1 MSMSNT
7 KNILIVED
15 TQTDAFL
22 AEREVRKVL
31 PGSSFLVVD
40 SWEDFELRLTDLR
53 PDLILSD
60 FNLPGFDGFDVLR
73 LVGKNAAETPVII
86 VTGALNEE
94 TAVECMRRGAW
105 DYVLKDNVARLG
117 SAVISALER
126 KAERDGHRMAAEAL
140 RQREALFR
148 NLFQEHSAVKLLIDP
163 ETGGIVDA
171 NRAAVDY
178 YGWPRERLVSM
189 NIGEINVIPE
199 AKLTIAM
206 SEVSSRRRGHFEL
219 QQRLADGT
227 IRDVEVFSSRIEAED
242 NVLLHSIVHDI
253 TDRKIAEQELIRA
266 KDEAESANRVKSEF
280 LANMSHE
287 IRTPLN
293 GVMGLLQLLKTT
305 SLNSEQDEYID
316 MAMRSSYRLTRLL
329 SDILDISSI
338 EQGKLVIRPGV
349 MDLRA
354 LETSV
359 RELFG
364 VTAREKGIDLA
375 CRFYPDL
382 PPQVVGDE
390 GRVLQVLFNL
400 VGNALKFTDRGAVT
414 LEVSPLPANGSD
426 TVRVLIVVTDTGIGI
441 PEDKLGA
448 LFTPFFQVDSSY
460 TRKHQGAGLGLAIVH
475 RLVGLM
481 NGKMFVD
488 SLPGK
493 GTSVSIV
500 LPFATPPQD
509 VQTVPEEFE
518 TPQTRIQA
526 RILLAEDDPDNQ
538 KVMSMLLTKAGYA
551 VAIAE
556 NGLRAVE
563 MLQEGDFD
571 AVFMDIQMP
580 VMNGLEATGTIRK
593 SETLGAKRD
602 IPIFAL
608 TSYAMDGDRELFLG
622 AGMDAYLSKPVT
634 IDEVRKLLA
643 ELQGRKR

>member
-1 MSMSNT
+1 MNT
-7 KNILIVED
+7 PQAKNILIVED
-15 TQTDAFL
+15 TQTDAYL

-31 PGSSFLVVD
+31 PETSCLVVD
-40 SWEDFELRLTDLR
+40 SWEEFEQRLADFH

-73 LVGKNAAETPVII
+73 LVGKNAADTPVII

-94 TAVECMRRGAW
+94 TAVECMRQGAW
-105 DYVLKDNVARLG
+105 DYILKDNVARLG

-163 ETGGIVDA
+163 ESAAIVDA
-171 NRAAVDY
+171 NRAAVDF

-189 NIGEINVIPE
+189 NIDEINALPE
-199 AKLTIAM
+199 AELAAAM
-206 SEVSSRRRGHFEL
+206 NDVKSSRRGRFEFRH
-219 QQRLADGT
+219 RLADGSV
-227 IRDVEVFSSRIEAED
+227 RDVEVFSSRIEAEG
-242 NVLLHSIVHDI
+242 NVLLHSIIHDI
-253 TDRKIAEQELIRA
+253 TDRKIAEDELIRA
-266 KDEAESANRVKSEF
+266 KEEAESANRVKSEF

-293 GVMGLLQLLKTT
+293 GVMGLLQLLKST
-305 SLNSEQDEYID
+305 SPDPEQGEYID
-316 MAMRSSYRLTRLL
+316 MALRSSDRLTRLL

-354 LETSV
+354 LETPV
-359 RELFG
+359 LELFG
-364 VTAREKGIDLA
+364 ITAREKGIELS
-375 CRFYPDL
+375 CRFYPEL
-382 PPQVVGDE
+382 PRKVVGDE
-390 GRVLQVLFNL
+390 GRILQVLFNL
-400 VGNALKFTDRGAVT
+400 VGNAIKFTERGSVT
-414 LEVSPLPANGSD
+414 LEVSPVTGRVSD
-426 TVRVLIVVTDTGIGI
+426 TARVLFVVTDTGIGI

-448 LFTPFFQVDSSY
+448 LFAPFFQVDSSY
-460 TRKHQGAGLGLAIVH
+460 TRKHQGAGLGLAIVN

-481 NGKMFVD
+481 NGRMFVD
-488 SLPGK
+488 SVPGK

-500 LPFATPPQD
+500 LTFATPAQD
-509 VQTVPEEFE
+509 AHAVSEEPEAAL
-518 TPQTRIQA
+518 THAPA

-538 KVMSMLLTKAGYA
+538 NVMSLLLKKAGYE

-556 NGLRAVE
+556 HGRRALE

-580 VMNGLEATGTIRK
+580 VMNGLEATAAIRN
-593 SETLGAKRD
+593 SDALGAKRD

-622 AGMDAYLSKPVT
+622 AGMDAYLSKPVK
-634 IDEVRKLLA
+634 IDEVRRLLT
-643 ELQGRKR
+643 ELKGRKG

>member
-1 MSMSNT
+1 MNMSHAR
-7 KNILIVED
+7 NILIVED

-40 SWEDFELRLTDLR
+40 SWEDFELRLAGFR

-73 LVGKNAAETPVII
+73 LVGKASPETPIII

-94 TAVECMRRGAW
+94 TAAECMRRGAW

-117 SAVISALER
+117 SAVLLALER
-126 KAERDGHRMAAEAL
+126 KAERDAHRMAAEAL

-163 ETGGIVDA
+163 GTGAIVDA

-189 NIGEINVIPE
+189 NIGEINALPE
-199 AKLTIAM
+199 AELAVAM
-206 SEVSSRRRGHFEL
+206 NDVKSTRRGRFEFRH
-219 QQRLADGT
+219 RLADGT
-227 IRDVEVFSSRIEAED
+227 VRDVEVFSGRIEAEG
-242 NVLLHSIVHDI
+242 NALLHSIVHDI
-253 TDRKIAEQELIRA
+253 TDRKIAERELIRA
-266 KDEAESANRVKSEF
+266 KDDAEDANRVKSEF

-293 GVMGLLQLLKTT
+293 GVMGLLQLLRTT
-305 SLNSEQDEYID
+305 ALDPEQNEYID
-316 MAMRSSYRLTRLL
+316 MAIRSSDRLTRLL

-338 EQGKLVIRPGV
+338 EQGKVVIRPRA
-349 MDLRA
+349 MDLRD
-354 LETSV
+354 LEAPV

-364 VTAREKGIDLA
+364 ITAREKGIDLA

-382 PPQVVGDE
+382 PPQVAGDE
-390 GRVLQVLFNL
+390 GRILQILFNL
-400 VGNALKFTDRGAVT
+400 VGNALKFTDRGSVT
-414 LEVSPLPANGSD
+414 LEVSPILSRTAD
-426 TVRVLIVVTDTGIGI
+426 TVRVLFVVTDTGIGI

-475 RLVGLM
+475 RLVSLM

-493 GTSVSIV
+493 GTSVSFV
-500 LPFATPPQD
+500 LPFTTPPQD
-509 VQTVPEEFE
+509 ADALPEVWEAASAQVPV
-518 TPQTRIQA
+518 

-538 KVMSMLLTKAGYA
+538 NVMSLLLKKSGYE

-580 VMNGLEATGTIRK
+580 LMNGLEATGAIRK

-622 AGMDAYLSKPVT
+622 AGMDAYLSKPVK
-634 IDEVRKLLA
+634 IDEVRRLLA
-643 ELQGRKR
+643 ELKGRER